1 MTTSTPSNTSKSEPT
16 APTGWLARR
25 PWLWVVFAFVMLL
38 SAWSA
43 LFYVA
48 MKNQPETVPLV
59 NLSAAP
65 AA

>member
-1 MTTSTPSNTSKSEPT
+1 
-16 APTGWLARR
+16 
-25 PWLWVVFAFVMLL
+25 MLL